1 MIGRIAMNRRLPET
15 DFSPCNLCG
24 SKTAEYQFP
33 KYGIIKCAQCGLV
46 RTDKMPDN
54 EKTRQLYGEDYF
66 QSSDSGTLGYD
77 DYIKDRTKITRT
89 FEKRMREIERWTG
102 HTGRLLDVGCAT
114 GFSLDAAQKLGWTA
128 SGIEISEFACD
139 YGRKTLGLDIS
150 CGSLANANFAPETF
164 DAVTMWDYIEHS
176 PDPKGEIE
184 IAFSLLKKGGLLV
197 LTTPDISSLPARIWG
212 SRWMGIKEE
221 EHLYYFSRDTI
232 RRFLRK
238 AHFDIVRLEHVG
250 KYIDLDFF
258 VKRTGLYSTALER
271 MLERMSSVLGIGQ
284 RVIYVNPFD
293 IMLVYGEKT
302 DKS

>member
-1 MIGRIAMNRRLPET
+1 MNRPLPET

-24 SKTAEYQFP
+24 SQTAEYQYP
-33 KYGIIKCAQCGLV
+33 KFGIIKCAQCGLI
-46 RTDKMPDN
+46 RTARMPDN
-54 EKTRQLYGEDYF
+54 EKIRRLYSESYF
-66 QSSDSGTLGYD
+66 RSSDSGTVGYD
-77 DYIKDRTKITRT
+77 NYIKDHIKITRT

-114 GFSLDAAQKLGWTA
+114 GFSLDAAQKLGWKA

-139 YGRKTLGLDIS
+139 YGRKTLGLDLS
-150 CGSLANANFAPETF
+150 CGSLADVNFPPETF
-164 DAVTMWDYIEHS
+164 DAVTMWDYLEHS
-176 PDPKGEIE
+176 PDPGGEIE
-184 IAFSLLKKGGLLV
+184 IAHGLLKKGGLLV
-197 LTTPDISSLPARIWG
+197 LTTPDISSLPARIYG

-232 RRFLRK
+232 RGLLRK
-238 AHFDIVRLEHVG
+238 AHFETVRLEHAG

-258 VKRTGLYSTALER
+258 IKRTGLYSTALEQ
-271 MLERMSSVLGIGQ
+271 MLERLSRRLGIGE

-293 IMLVYGEKT
+293 IMLVYGEKI